1 MSSEM
6 SETFL
11 IHSNGKN
18 YSAWAF
24 HFMIFVK
31 GKDLWGH
38 VDGSSPAPD
47 RIKDKEQHA
56 RWAVIDAQVMAWI
69 LGLSNPTSS

>member
-1 MSSEM
+1 
-6 SETFL
+6 
-11 IHSNGKN
+11 
-18 YSAWAF
+18 
-24 HFMIFVK
+24 MIFVK

-47 RIKDKEQHA
+47 KIKDKEQHA